1 VKDIVENR
9 SRISLARKFNLA
21 ALALKENGVWWCIL
35 LLTYYLASA
44 LSHRAF
50 AGMNKLRRTR
60 NIPGMNSA
68 ALNKE
73 IWEAWNWSAA
83 GDEWSQSNEWKGSLV
98 RNVLQRYVPADCN
111 ILEIGPGAGRWTEYL
126 LQRAKQYV
134 GIDISSTC
142 VAHCRERFANDSRAI
157 FSVGSG
163 SDLGN
168 VASSAIDAI
177 WSFDVFVHINRSEV
191 EGYVREFARVL
202 RRGGVA
208 VIHHGSLGG
217 AGGGWRSNLTGAA
230 MQEIVRQYDLVSDG
244 SLTYWVDG
252 ETVHQLI
259 YGDVITVIR
268 KPA

>member
-9 SRISLARKFNLA
+9 SRISLARKLNLA
-21 ALALKENGVWWCIL
+21 ALALRENGVWWCIL
-35 LLTYYLASA
+35 LLTYYLAST

-50 AGMNKLRRTR
+50 AGMDRLRRTK

-68 ALNKE
+68 ALNKQ
-73 IWEAWNWSAA
+73 IWEAWNWSGA
-83 GDEWSQSNEWKGSLV
+83 GNEWSQSNEWKESLV
-98 RNVLQRYVPADCN
+98 RCVLQRYVPADCT

-126 LQRAKQYV
+126 LQRAQQYV
-134 GIDISSTC
+134 GVDISSTC
-142 VAHCRERFANDSRAI
+142 VAHCRERFANDPRAI

-163 SDLGN
+163 SDLAS
-168 VASSAIDAI
+168 VASNTIDAI
-177 WSFDVFVHINRSEV
+177 WSFDVFVHINCSEV
-191 EGYVREFARVL
+191 EGYVREFSRVL
-202 RRGGVA
+202 RPGGVA

-217 AGGGWRSNLTGAA
+217 AGGGWRSNLTSAK
-230 MQEIVRQYDLVSDG
+230 MQENVRQHNLASDG

-252 ETVHQLI
+252 ETVYQLI

>member
-1 VKDIVENR
+1 
-9 SRISLARKFNLA
+9 
-21 ALALKENGVWWCIL
+21 
-35 LLTYYLASA
+35 
-44 LSHRAF
+44 
-50 AGMNKLRRTR
+50 
-60 NIPGMNSA
+60 
-68 ALNKE
+68 
-73 IWEAWNWSAA
+73 
-83 GDEWSQSNEWKGSLV
+83 
-98 RNVLQRYVPADCN
+98 VPADCS